1 MLIFCHCFKIFRN
14 QHFTVV
20 DIRLVSWSLQPAG
33 QGIKTNFLSD
43 DFFFFSL
50 FVPGVPYSVPGFL
63 LYVQY
68 LAGCRESNPSCCD
81 RSQVC
86 YHWAT
91 HIPLNLLI
99 KIYVVNYN
107 CGTIQYIYCTIYSVI
122 SCRCIP
128 LLVSCY
134 SPVYCIIMNTGP
146 SVFRYCTGFHKFFFF
161 FKWPL

>member
-1 MLIFCHCFKIFRN
+1 ME
-14 QHFTVV
+14 
-20 DIRLVSWSLQPAG
+20 PAG

-134 SPVYCIIMNTGP
+134 SPVYCTVSSWILDLLCLDIALDSIN
-146 SVFRYCTGFHKFFFF
+146 FFFLSDLCSRYEMRVNN
-161 FKWPL
+161 KSTSICIY